1 MASTTGN
8 FESKPSSEPR
18 STMSGAQSAAS
29 TASDRAAEDL
39 GKLKNDISN
48 LADSVRKMAS
58 EKVGSTA
65 GDVQAKAQ
73 EKLGELEGMIRKNPS
88 QSALVAAGVGF
99 LVGLILSR

>member
-8 FESKPSSEPR
+8 FESKPAAEPR
-18 STMSGAQSAAS
+18 SAMSGAHGAAS
-29 TASDRAAEDL
+29 TSSDRAADDL

-58 EKVGSTA
+58 EKVSSSA

-73 EKLGELEGMIRKNPS
+73 EKLGELETMIRKNPS